1 MKKTFAM
8 FPLLLISMLILA
20 ACGGA
25 AAPAAEPAVE
35 QVQEAA
41 EQAAAVVE
49 AEPVEEAAAAA
60 ETMEEEA
67 EEAMEEEMASEE
79 TATESTETETVEEP
93 MAEAPVEDGI
103 AGRPVTGF
111 DAATG
116 LEINPLDVVPGV
128 DFIVIGSLISF
139 NLTPQESPEFM
150 VQSPEGTRYRIQSQ
164 AVSEIF
170 AEDGSQLAPHEYQ
183 RGMFATAT
191 VRLDES
197 GGVTSVVLSDDF
209 MLLSGE

>member
-1 MKKTFAM
+1 MKKIFAM
-8 FPLLLISMLILA
+8 VPLLLIGMLILA
-20 ACGGA
+20 ACGGGA
-25 AAPAAEPAVE
+25 AAPAPEPAVE
-35 QVQEAA
+35 QVQAAA
-41 EQAAAVVE
+41 EDAAPVVE
-49 AEPVEEAAAAA
+49 DEPAEEESADSEAVEEVEEAAEDTSAESGEA
-60 ETMEEEA
+60 ETTEE
-67 EEAMEEEMASEE
+67 S
-79 TATESTETETVEEP
+79 VE
-93 MAEAPVEDGI
+93 EAPVENGI
-103 AGRPVTGF
+103 GGRPVTGF

-116 LEINPLDVVPGV
+116 LEINPIDIVPGV

-150 VQSPEGTRYRIQSQ
+150 LQSPDGTRYRIQSQ
-164 AVSEIF
+164 PVPEIF
-170 AEDGSQLAPHEYQ
+170 AEDGSQLAPHEYK